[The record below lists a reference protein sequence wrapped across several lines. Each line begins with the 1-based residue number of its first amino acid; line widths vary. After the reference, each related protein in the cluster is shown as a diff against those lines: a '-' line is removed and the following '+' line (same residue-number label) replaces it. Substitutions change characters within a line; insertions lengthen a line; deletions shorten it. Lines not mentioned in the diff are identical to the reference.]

1 MKRLLLKI
9 SGEFFS
15 GSDAIPTELSISER
29 IEDFALQIKTLQKK
43 YHLGIVM
50 GGGNLVRG
58 KELSKRLHISDHT
71 AHQCGMLATI
81 INGLCLHD
89 LLLQHGVKAR
99 ICSALDMPYIA
110 DTIRHDRI
118 ENAFEENN
126 IMIFTG
132 GTGQP
137 FLSTDT
143 AAIVYALRM
152 HADAIWKCTKV
163 DGIYNKDPLMYPDAH
178 RYAHISHQEIV
189 QQNLQ
194 IMDLSAIALAQ
205 QHNLCIRVLS
215 MHHKDTLLRADQDQT
230 YGSWIAPESHIKNT
244 I

>member
-15 GSDAIPTELSISER
+15 GSDTIQTELSISER
-29 IEDFALQIKTLQKK
+29 IKNFAMQIRILQKK

-50 GGGNLVRG
+50 GGGNIIRG
-58 KELSKRLHISDHT
+58 KEIVQQLQIREHVG
-71 AHQCGMLATI
+71 HQCGMLATI

-89 LLLQHGVKAR
+89 LLSQHGIKSI
-99 ICSALDMPYIA
+99 ICAAIDMPHIA

-118 ENAFEENN
+118 ESAFENKSL
-126 IMIFTG
+126 MIFAG

-143 AAIVYALRM
+143 AAVLYALRM
-152 HADAIWKCTKV
+152 HANAIWKYTKV
-163 DGIYNKDPLMYPDAH
+163 DGIYNKDPHLYHNAH
-178 RYAHISHQEIV
+178 QYKKITHQEV
-189 QQNLQ
+189 LKQELH
-194 IMDLSAIALAQ
+194 IMDLPAIALAQ
-205 QHNLCIRVLS
+205 QHNLAIRVLN

-230 YGSWIAPESHIKNT
+230 YGSWIISENHT
-244 I
+244 INSI

>member
-15 GSDAIPTELSISER
+15 GSDAIQTELSISER
-29 IEDFALQIKTLQKK
+29 IENFASQIKTLQKK

-50 GGGNLVRG
+50 GGGNIVRG
-58 KELSKRLHISDHT
+58 KEISKRLQIRDHVG
-71 AHQCGMLATI
+71 HQCGMLATI

-89 LLLQHGVKAR
+89 LLLQHEVKSL
-99 ICSALDMPYIA
+99 ICSAFDMPHIV

-118 ENAFEENN
+118 ENAFENN
-126 IMIFTG
+126 SLMIFAG

-143 AAIVYALRM
+143 AAVVYALRM
-152 HADAIWKCTKV
+152 HADAVWKCTKV
-163 DGIYNKDPLMYPDAH
+163 DGVYNKDPLVHQDAH
-178 RYAHISHQEIV
+178 RYPIISHQEIL

-194 IMDLSAIALAQ
+194 VMDLSAIALAQ
-205 QHNLCIRVLS
+205 QHNLHIRVLS
-215 MHHKDTLLRADQDQT
+215 MHHKDTLLCADQDQT
-230 YGSWIAPESHIKNT
+230 YGSWITSESHIKNT